1 MSQPQLN
8 EFIPPPE
15 CPVFEPSWEE
25 FADPFAYI
33 NKIRPI
39 AEKTGICKIR
49 PPPDWQPPFA
59 CDVDRLKFTP
69 RIQRL
74 NELEAQTRVKLNF
87 LDQIAKFWELQGCTL
102 KIPHVERK
110 ILDLYQLNKLVNEEG
125 GFDAV
130 CRERRWTKISVKMG
144 FAPGK
149 AIGSHLRTHYERI
162 LYPYNLFQNGANLS
176 RATLTNDTKDKEY
189 TPHDL
194 PQRQSVQPQETC
206 TIARRAKR
214 MKSERSYF
222 KTEPGEVRDKRP
234 NLRRRMGTYVA
245 KPEPV
250 RMAVT
255 KVKREPSE
263 HGDLTEYEDT
273 ELNMI
278 KSPHNRVDQY
288 MCQVCNN
295 GSAEDRLLL
304 CDGCDDSYHTFCL
317 IPPLHDI
324 PKGDW
329 RCPRCLAQECG
340 KPPVAFGFEQA
351 GRSYTLQSFGDMAD
365 SFKSDYFN
373 MPVHMVPTELV
384 EKEFWRLVSTIEED
398 VTVEYGADIASKEF
412 GSGFPVKN
420 GHFEVPP
427 EDEHYLSCG
436 WNLNNMPVLDAS
448 VLTHI
453 TADICGMKLP
463 WLYVGMCFSSFCWHI
478 EDHWSYSINYL
489 HWGEPKTW
497 YGAPGSSAEH
507 LESVMKK
514 LAPELFESQPDLLHQ
529 LVTIMNPNT
538 LMNNGVPIYRT
549 NQCAG
554 EFVITFPRAYHSGFN
569 QGFNFAEAVNFCTMD
584 WMPIGRNCVTHYRQ
598 LNRYCVFS
606 HDEMTCNMAAKA
618 DTMDVELASAVQQD
632 MTVMVQQE
640 EELRQKIKKLGVMQS
655 RQVDYENLPDEERQ
669 CSKCWT
675 TCYLSG
681 VTCACSPG
689 KTVCLYHTQNLCSC
703 PQTSLEL
710 KFKFT
715 LDELHRLMASVK
727 LRAESYKE
735 WLCTVKEILER
746 NGNKKRGLEEL
757 HSLVEQ
763 AETKVFPTNS
773 LVDQLRTVTIEA
785 DKVAVMAQQLLNGK
799 RQTRYRSGGGKSQN
813 QNELTVE
820 ELRSFV
826 QQLDSLPCTIRQ
838 APLLKDLLMRVDD
851 FQQRSDCLL
860 SDESPSPVELQDLLD
875 VSLGLDVEL
884 PQLPLLRERLEQAH
898 WLEAVQQASSWPDS
912 LCLDTMR
919 RLIDQ
924 GVGLAPHSSVEKAM
938 ARLQELLTVS
948 EQWEEKVLG
957 LIKARPYHG
966 LETLDAALQ
975 EVENIPAYL
984 PNCLQLKDVVTKAKK
999 WLHEAEALQLGGRIP
1014 LLDSLSE
1021 LVLRAEGIPVRLDPL
1036 SRLEA
1041 LISDVQAWKESA
1053 AKTFLLKNSTFSLLE
1068 VLCPRCDVGSG
1079 HQRSRSKKAK
1089 DAPQIIKKPSS
1100 KLESLCDV
1108 ERVLSESRDTASA
1121 MTTLAEVH
1129 QREMEMLLALRASNE
1144 SRLLPAENCSTLCV
1158 CVCQKAPSGAMVQ
1171 CELCREVFH
1180 CGCMDAASDLEYGQ
1194 AWLCPLCQRSR
1205 KPPLDKVLPLLASL
1219 QRIRVRLP
1227 EGDALRFLIE
1237 RTVRWQHRV
1246 QQACTDGV
1254 LEKVSKT
1261 MRTVPRI
1268 SSHLTQETNGS
1279 SFYIEHPPVPLQGLG
1294 SELDEL
1300 MVEGFLLQ
1308 VTLPETEQL
1317 YRYLLY
1323 KLAPLPTQSSPT
1335 GNHTEQSRRGS
1346 PHHNKKGDPSLKKE
1360 SPNGPSKRTKRRKE
1374 SSDSQHSEKAKKC
1387 RKKKCKKS
1395 KEKSEET
1402 KRASSPTHT
1411 GSDPSQSDSEEDY
1424 SLCAA
1429 PWCREPEGDE
1439 VNWVQCDGS
1448 CNQWF
1453 HQVCVGLSAERAES
1467 EDYVCISCTQP
1478 DYKRGE

>member
-1 MSQPQLN
+1 MTQPQLN

-39 AEKTGICKIR
+39 AEKTGICKVR
-49 PPPDWQPPFA
+49 PPPEWQPPFA

-149 AIGSHLRTHYERI
+149 AIGSHLRAHYERI
-162 LYPYNLFQNGANLS
+162 LYPYNLFQTGANLPK
-176 RATLTNDTKDKEY
+176 ATLTNDTKDKEY

-206 TIARRAKR
+206 SIARRAKR
-214 MKSERSYF
+214 MRSE
-222 KTEPGEVRDKRP
+222 
-234 NLRRRMGTYVA
+234 
-245 KPEPV
+245 
-250 RMAVT
+250 
-255 KVKREPSE
+255 
-263 HGDLTEYEDT
+263 
-273 ELNMI
+273 
-278 KSPHNRVDQY
+278 VDQY
-288 MCQVCNN
+288 MCLVC
-295 GSAEDRLLL
+295 GSGTAEDRLLL
-304 CDGCDDSYHTFCL
+304 CDGCDDSYHIFCL
-317 IPPLHDI
+317 IPPLHDV

-329 RCPRCLAQECG
+329 RCPKCLAQECG

-351 GRSYTLQSFGDMAD
+351 SRSYTLQAFGDMAD

-412 GSGFPVKN
+412 GSGFPVRN
-420 GHFEVPP
+420 SHFEVSP
-427 EDEHYLSCG
+427 EDEHYLSSG

-448 VLTHI
+448 VLTHV

-497 YGAPGSSAEH
+497 YGAPGYAAEH

-584 WMPIGRNCVTHYRQ
+584 WMPIGRNCVEHYRQ
-598 LNRYCVFS
+598 LSRYCVFS
-606 HDEMTCNMAAKA
+606 HDEMICNMACKA
-618 DTMDVELASAVQQD
+618 DTMDVDLAAAVQKE
-632 MTVMVQQE
+632 MTIMIREE
-640 EELRQKIKKLGVMQS
+640 EELREKINKMGVVQS
-655 RQVDYENLPDEERQ
+655 QQVDYEVLPDEERQ
-669 CSKCWT
+669 CYKCRT

-681 VTCACSPG
+681 ITCACSPA
-689 KTVCLYHTQNLCSC
+689 KMVCLYHTQDLCSC
-703 PQTSLEL
+703 PHSNLTLHY
-710 KFKFT
+710 KFT
-715 LDELHRLMASVK
+715 LDELYPLMASVK

-735 WLCTVKEILER
+735 WVCNVQEILE
-746 NGNKKRGLEEL
+746 NEGNKKRGLEEL

-763 AETKVFPTNS
+763 AETKAFPQTN
-773 LVDQLRTVTIEA
+773 LLDQLRTVASEA

-826 QQLDSLPCTIRQ
+826 RQLDNLPCTIRQ
-838 APLLKDLLMRVDD
+838 APLLKDLLTRVEE
-851 FQQRSDCLL
+851 FQQCSERLL
-860 SDESPSPVELQDLLD
+860 SDESPSPLELQDLLD

-884 PQLPLLRERLEQAH
+884 PQLPLLRERLEQAR

-924 GVGLAPHSSVEKAM
+924 GVGLAPHNSVERAM

-948 EQWEEKVLG
+948 EQWEEKVLS
-957 LIKARPYHG
+957 LIEARPYHS
-966 LETLDAALQ
+966 LETLDTALQ

-984 PNCLQLKDVVTKAKK
+984 PNCLRLKDVVTKAKK

-1014 LLDSLSE
+1014 VLDSLSE
-1021 LVLRAEGIPVRLDPL
+1021 LVLRAEGIPARLEPL
-1036 SRLEA
+1036 SRLEV
-1041 LISDVQAWKESA
+1041 LIGDVQAWKESA
-1053 AKTFLLKNSTFSLLE
+1053 AKTFLLKNSPFSLLE
-1068 VLCPRCDVGSG
+1068 VLCPRCDVAAG
-1079 HQRSRSKKAK
+1079 HQRSRSKKTK
-1089 DAPQIIKKPSS
+1089 EAPQIIKKAST

-1108 ERVLSESRDTASA
+1108 ERALSESKDSASA
-1121 MTTLAEVH
+1121 MNTLAEVH
-1129 QREMEMLLALRASNE
+1129 QREMEMLLALRSSNE
-1144 SRLLPAENCSTLCV
+1144 SKLLPAENCCTLSV

-1180 CGCMDAASDLEYGQ
+1180 CGCVETISDLEYGQ

-1246 QQACTDGV
+1246 QQACTEGV
-1254 LEKVSKT
+1254 LEKVSK
-1261 MRTVPRI
+1261 MGRAGPRI
-1268 SSHLTQETNGS
+1268 SSHLTQEINGS
-1279 SFYIEHPPVPLQGLG
+1279 SFYTEHQSVPLQGLG

-1323 KLAPLPTQSSPT
+1323 KLAPLPSHSAPC
-1335 GNHTEQSRRGS
+1335 GNNTEQDQQSQRGS
-1346 PHHNKKGDPSLKKE
+1346 PHHKNGVSSLKKE
-1360 SPNGPSKRTKRRKE
+1360 AVNGQSKRTKRRKE
-1374 SSDSQHSEKAKKC
+1374 SSDSQHSDNAKKC
-1387 RKKKCKKS
+1387 RKKKSKKS
-1395 KEKSEET
+1395 KERSEET
-1402 KRASSPTHT
+1402 KRTSSPTHT
-1411 GSDPSQSDSEEDY
+1411 VSDPAPSDSEEDY

-1453 HQVCVGLSAERAES
+1453 HQVCVGLSAERAEK

-1478 DYKRGE
+1478 DYKKGE